1 MGHYDN
7 LHDEPSEE
15 TQQRWVEEDLANK
28 QAVIARYKGWIS
40 DNLEKMDY
48 EQLQLIY
55 TITED
60 VEDFRVFFEVL
71 KKLK

>member
-1 MGHYDN
+1 MGDFHT
-7 LHDEPSEE
+7 HADEPSKE
-15 TQQRWVEEDLANK
+15 TKQRWLEQELADK
-28 QAVIARYKGWIS
+28 QATIDRYKGWIL

-60 VEDFRVFFEVL
+60 VEDFRTFFKVL
-71 KKLK
+71 KELK

>member
-1 MGHYDN
+1 MGNFYSHD
-7 LHDEPSEE
+7 DEPSEE
-15 TQQRWVEEDLANK
+15 TKQRWLEQDLANK
-28 QAVIARYKGWIS
+28 QATIDRYKGWIS

>member
-1 MGHYDN
+1 MGDFYSHD
-7 LHDEPSEE
+7 DEPSEK
-15 TQQRWVEEDLANK
+15 TKQRWAEEDLANK
-28 QAVIARYKGWIS
+28 QATIDRYKGWIS